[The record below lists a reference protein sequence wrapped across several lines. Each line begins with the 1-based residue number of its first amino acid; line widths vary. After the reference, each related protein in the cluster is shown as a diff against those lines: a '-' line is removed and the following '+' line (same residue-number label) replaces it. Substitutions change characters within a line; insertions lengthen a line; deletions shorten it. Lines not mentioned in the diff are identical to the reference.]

1 MLRPAPHRRTVPV
14 LGEYLDEHYISGRS
28 HQGHGMG
35 LRAPDDPS
43 NVIPMPVPINEIA
56 AENGSEA

>member
-1 MLRPAPHRRTVPV
+1 VPV